1 MIKSGIQLDIWV
13 IMKYQR
19 HLHIAYLTI
28 FNIIFFH
35 KNLLLNSFELNYLFA
50 V

>member
-1 MIKSGIQLDIWV
+1 MNGSGIKLKTLHRIKHHK
-13 IMKYQR
+13 I
-19 HLHIAYLTI
+19 LHIAYLTI